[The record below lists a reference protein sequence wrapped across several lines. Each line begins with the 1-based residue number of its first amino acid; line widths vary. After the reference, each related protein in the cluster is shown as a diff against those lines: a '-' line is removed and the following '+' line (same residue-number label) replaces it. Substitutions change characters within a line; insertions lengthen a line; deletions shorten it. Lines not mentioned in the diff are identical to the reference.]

1 MWLCLAL
8 RTEYLQNEFFQ
19 QVYKAMSPSKA
30 PFTNT
35 HGPYT
40 HTHTHTDND
49 PWQARVTFSAEDIFF
64 DLKARFIN
72 DRGLYFNNQIEHCS
86 IVHFC
91 LPTYFILK
99 SSQNSCDFNFTTEY
113 MLITQSGRKRRKEG
127 RGAGKKKSR
136 DPEERKLPQHWYPLK
151 RQTENLASQ
160 LLYCLLKT

>member
-1 MWLCLAL
+1 MS
-8 RTEYLQNEFFQ
+8 FF
-19 QVYKAMSPSKA
+19 SKYIKPCPPA
-30 PFTNT
+30 RPLLLT
-35 HGPYT
+35 HMDPT
-40 HTHTHTDND
+40 HIYTHTDND

-127 RGAGKKKSR
+127 RGAGKK
-136 DPEERKLPQHWYPLK
+136 
-151 RQTENLASQ
+151 SQ
-160 LLYCLLKT
+160 GTQRRESYLNIDIH